1 MRRFGDA
8 AADDVDG
15 GDKRAFG
22 FRSRPGSVGALS
34 TSAAGLLR
42 RAEAGGSIRRFW
54 PSRACSSSVLRGP

>member
-8 AADDVDG
+8 AAGDVDG